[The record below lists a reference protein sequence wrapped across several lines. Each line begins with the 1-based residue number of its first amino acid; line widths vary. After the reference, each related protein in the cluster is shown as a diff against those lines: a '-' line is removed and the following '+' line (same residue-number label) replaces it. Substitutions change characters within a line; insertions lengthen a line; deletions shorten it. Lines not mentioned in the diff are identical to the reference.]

1 MAVIR
6 IDNGTTKIG
15 DINYY
20 YDYTDNEGE
29 HRVFFTSETVPKLG
43 DTIDT
48 TNGVL
53 VPRNIVAAINNPLS
67 PSWPEPIINNDPGFQ
82 AKRKIEGVWPHG
94 TVDFE

>member
-43 DTIDT
+43 DS
-48 TNGVL
+48 
-53 VPRNIVAAINNPLS
+53 INTETGTLLPLTGF
-67 PSWPEPIINNDPGFQ
+67 IINNDPGFQ
-82 AKRKIEGVWPHG
+82 AKRKVEDVWPHG
-94 TVDFE
+94 TVDFK

>member
-29 HRVFFTSETVPKLG
+29 HRVYFTSETAPKLG
-43 DTIDT
+43 DS
-48 TNGVL
+48 
-53 VPRNIVAAINNPLS
+53 INTETGTLIPLTGF
-67 PSWPEPIINNDPGFQ
+67 IINNSPGMQ
-82 AKRKIEGVWPHG
+82 GKHKVEDVWPHG
-94 TVDFE
+94 TVDFYKDNK